1 MADTAVPDKDN
12 WLGDIILRV
21 KDPIGYEVN
30 KATAAEI
37 ATNAQVQQAAHGPGI
52 YLDRD
57 HAEQMVKQAGEILAA
72 LENDQSLTQSLE
84 RMQSA
89 AQDPVSV
96 GFTKAATWNGGQ
108 PGAFAYGAGHVRLEI
123 LYLGELTR
131 RLEKALGRTSEN
143 DHESGK
149 GLGGIAQEGD
159 Y

>member
-1 MADTAVPDKDN
+1 MTDSAVPDEDK

-21 KDPIGYEVN
+21 KDPTGYEVD

-37 ATNAQVQQAAHGPGI
+37 ATNAQVQKAAHGPGI

-57 HAEQMVKQAGEILAA
+57 HAEQMVKQAGEVLAA

-123 LYLGELTR
+123 LYIKELID
-131 RLEKALGRTSEN
+131 RLNTALGRTTEN
-143 DHESGK
+143 DQNAGEAFK
-149 GLGGIAQEGD
+149 GARGGAG
-159 Y
+159 